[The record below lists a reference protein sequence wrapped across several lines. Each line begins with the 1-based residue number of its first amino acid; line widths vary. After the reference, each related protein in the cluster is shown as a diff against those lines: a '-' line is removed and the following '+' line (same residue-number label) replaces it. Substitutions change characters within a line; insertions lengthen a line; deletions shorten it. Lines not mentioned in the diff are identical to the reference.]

1 MLRSD
6 SDLVWRSVQLKGIE
20 FWKEAMTG
28 TALFPWETPL
38 SSSDGLTEGT
48 TVQVVSCA
56 SAADHALQ
64 TKKRKENGGETQW
77 KGKKVG
83 TGKVT

>member
-1 MLRSD
+1 
-6 SDLVWRSVQLKGIE
+6 
-20 FWKEAMTG
+20 MTG

-56 SAADHALQ
+56 SVVDNAMK